1 MENRLAQTTVAAR
14 LVGLRGRAILTAKN
28 HHVVV
33 DSPLTLGGPNEELNP
48 IDMLFGAVATH
59 VIFVCERAAHE
70 NGFALTGAVARVSGT
85 FDPHTGQDPAAVPYL
100 QNLSVDVHLTG
111 PTETQATL
119 FGEAIR
125 TRCLMV
131 TTLAR
136 AVPIA
141 LSLNIEPVTNPT

>member
-1 MENRLAQTTVAAR
+1 MANRLAQTTVVAR

-59 VIFVCERAAHE
+59 VIFVCERAAQE
-70 NGFALTGAVARVSGT
+70 NGIILAGGVARVSGT

-100 QNLSVDVHLTG
+100 QSLAVDVHLTG
-111 PTETQATL
+111 PAETQVAL
-119 FGEAIR
+119 FEEAIR
-125 TRCLMV
+125 SRCLMV

-141 LSLNIEPVTNPT
+141 LSLAIEPVTNPT